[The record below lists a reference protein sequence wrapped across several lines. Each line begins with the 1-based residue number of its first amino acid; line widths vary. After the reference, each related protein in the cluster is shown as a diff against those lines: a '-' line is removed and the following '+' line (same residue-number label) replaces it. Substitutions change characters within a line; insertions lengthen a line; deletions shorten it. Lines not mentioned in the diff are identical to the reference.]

1 MLCSA
6 LQGANF
12 DGENLS
18 DATSNA
24 SELVQLDCN
33 VALAYVLN
41 DESGPYA
48 EGTFISDAERC
59 GDLLA
64 NEAHHGEA
72 HKWLVVTWHKLE
84 AAAAQSAV
92 VRMAAWATRVKANK
106 CAHSE
111 YCNS

>member
-1 MLCSA
+1 MLCFA
-6 LQGANF
+6 HQGANF

-48 EGTFISDAERC
+48 EGTFISTPLYFSTSREQLLVELAMPTRE
-59 GDLLA
+59 DLAKWVLA
-64 NEAHHGEA
+64 GVS
-72 HKWLVVTWHKLE
+72 LFLYD
-84 AAAAQSAV
+84 Q
-92 VRMAAWATRVKANK
+92 
-106 CAHSE
+106 
-111 YCNS
+111 